1 LGKYAIGKM
10 RNVGLISHQG
20 AGKTS
25 LAEAMLYTS
34 GVIDRLGRVD
44 DSTATLDYDPEEQRR
59 KVSISTALAHA
70 EWAGHRVTIV
80 DMPGYFDFVG
90 EVKAGLRVV
99 DSVAVLID
107 AVSGIEVGTELVW
120 RYADELRLPRMVVVN
135 KMDRENANWANAVA
149 SLTEVFGDRI
159 VPVLLPIGQE
169 SGFRGVVDLLAG
181 KAYTFAGDASG
192 KMTEGDIPADLVGAY
207 NAARERLVEK
217 AAEADDELTMKY
229 LEEGDLSREEI
240 ATGLAAGTRSGRLVP
255 VAPCSALKC
264 VGAQKVLETMVS
276 LLPSPADRPAAEG
289 VDPRNNESVARAP
302 SDTAP
307 FSALVYKTMADP
319 YVGRLT
325 LFRVFSGILRS
336 DGHTYN
342 PNRRR
347 SERIGQVYLP
357 RGKQQDAVDHVSA
370 GEIGAVAK
378 LQETVTGDTL
388 CDEAHPI
395 VYEPMQFPSP
405 VYAVAA
411 RPKSKGDEEKIGS
424 GLARLTEE
432 DPTVNVNRDAE
443 TAQLLV
449 SGMGELQ
456 LDILTDRLKRKFGVE
471 VQLSAPRMPYRETI
485 RGSVRAQGRHKKQTG
500 GRGQFGDVWI
510 EMEPLESGQGFE
522 FVDKIFGG
530 SVPRQYIP
538 AVEKGV
544 REAMGEGIVA
554 GYPVT
559 DFRITLVDGSF
570 HPVDSSEM
578 AFKIAGSLAFKKAA
592 AEARPVLLEPIVT
605 IEVMVPDQYMGE
617 VIGDLN
623 KKRGRIL
630 GMEPSGRMQ
639 VVRAQAPQ
647 AEVSRYAID
656 LRSITQ
662 GRGTFQMQFSHY
674 EEVPGNIAEQ
684 VIEKAR
690 KAREEQ

>member
-1 LGKYAIGKM
+1 MGKYAIEKM

-25 LAEAMLYTS
+25 LAEAMLFVS
-34 GVIDRLGRVD
+34 GAIDRLGRVD

-70 EWAGHRVTIV
+70 DWSGHRVTIV

-99 DSVAVLID
+99 DSVAVVID
-107 AVSGIEVGTELVW
+107 AVAGIEVGTELVW
-120 RYADELRLPRMVVVN
+120 RYADELELPRMVVVN
-135 KMDRENANWANAVA
+135 KMDRENANWDGIIDGLNE
-149 SLTEVFGDRI
+149 LFGDRI
-159 VPVLLPIGQE
+159 LPLMLPIGREQ
-169 SGFRGVVDLLAG
+169 SYKGVIDLLSG
-181 KAYTFAGDASG
+181 KAYTYAPDGTG
-192 KMTEGDIPADLVGAY
+192 KMTEGEIPGDLAGAY
-207 NAARERLVEK
+207 SAARDRLIEK
-217 AAEADDELTMKY
+217 CAEADDELTMKY
-229 LEEGDLSREEI
+229 LEEGDLSAEEI
-240 ATGLAAGTRSGRLVP
+240 AAGLASGTRSGRIVP
-255 VAPCSALKC
+255 VVACSALRNI
-264 VGAQKVLETMVS
+264 GAQKVLDTVIAA
-276 LLPSPADRPAAEG
+276 LPSPADRPATKG
-289 VDPRNNESVARAP
+289 VNPRNGEETSREPSV
-302 SDTAP
+302 SAP
-307 FSALVYKTMADP
+307 FSGLVFKTMADP
-319 YVGRLT
+319 YVGKLT
-325 LFRVFSGILRS
+325 LFRVFSGILKS

-342 PNRRR
+342 ASRQR
-347 SERIGQVYLP
+347 SERIGQVYIP
-357 RGKQQDAVDHVSA
+357 RGKGQDAADHVSA
-370 GEIGAVAK
+370 GEIAAVAK

-388 CDEAHPI
+388 SDEGNPI
-395 VYEPMQFPSP
+395 VFPPMEFPSP
-405 VYAVAA
+405 VYSVAV

-456 LDILTDRLKRKFGVE
+456 LDILTERLKRKFGVE
-471 VQLSAPRMPYRETI
+471 VTLAAPRMPYRETI

-510 EMEPLESGQGFE
+510 EMEALESGHGFE

-538 AVEKGV
+538 AVEKGI
-544 REAMGEGIVA
+544 REALVEGVIA
-554 GYPVT
+554 GYPMT
-559 DFRITLVDGSF
+559 DFRVTLVDGSF

-578 AFKIAGSLAFKKAA
+578 AFKIAGSLAYKKAA
-592 AEARPVLLEPIVT
+592 SEARPVLLEPIVN

-630 GMEPSGRMQ
+630 GMEPSGRTQ
-639 VVRAQAPQ
+639 VVKAQVPQ
-647 AEVSRYAID
+647 AEVARYAID

-674 EEVPGNIAEQ
+674 EEVPGNIAES
-684 VIEKAR
+684 VVEKAK

>member
-1 LGKYAIGKM
+1 MGKYAIGKI

-25 LAEAMLYTS
+25 LAEALLFTS
-34 GVIDRLGRVD
+34 GATDRLGRVD

-59 KVSISTALAHA
+59 KVSISAALGHA
-70 EWAGHRVTIV
+70 EYDGHRVTIV
-80 DMPGYFDFVG
+80 DLPGYFDFAG

-99 DSVAVLID
+99 DSVAVLVD

-120 RYADELRLPRMVVVN
+120 RYADEVELPRMVVVN
-135 KMDRENANWANAVA
+135 KMDRENANWEGTLS

-159 VPVLLPIGQE
+159 LPVLLPVGRE
-169 SGFRGVVDLLAG
+169 AGFRGVIDLLSG
-181 KAYTFAGDASG
+181 QAYTFAGDASG
-192 KMTEGDIPADLVGAY
+192 KMTAGPVPADLAGAY
-207 NAARERLVEK
+207 QAARERLVEK

-229 LEEGDLSREEI
+229 LDEGDLTREEI
-240 ATGLAAGTRSGRLVP
+240 WSGLAAGTRSGRIVP
-255 VAPCSALKC
+255 VVPCSALRC
-264 VGAQKVLETMVS
+264 IGAQKVLETMIGF
-276 LLPSPADRPAAEG
+276 LP
-289 VDPRNNESVARAP
+289 AP
-302 SDTAP
+302 SDRPPVQGSDPRTGGEVSRPPAEAAP

-325 LFRVFSGILRS
+325 LFRVFSGVLRS
-336 DGHTYN
+336 DGHAYN

-357 RGKQQDAVDHVSA
+357 RGKQQDATDHVSA

-388 CDEAHPI
+388 CDESQPI
-395 VYEPMQFPSP
+395 IFPPMVFPSP
-405 VYAVAA
+405 VYSVAA

-432 DPTVNVNRDAE
+432 DPTVNVHRDAE

-449 SGMGELQ
+449 SGLGELQ
-456 LDILTDRLKRKFGVE
+456 LDILTERLKRKFGVE
-471 VQLSAPRMPYRETI
+471 VQLSAPRIPYRETI

-510 EMEPLESGQGFE
+510 EMEPLEPGQGFE
-522 FVDKIFGG
+522 FVDKVFGG

-544 REAMGEGIVA
+544 REAMSEGVVA
-554 GYPVT
+554 GYPMT

-592 AEARPVLLEPIVT
+592 AEARPVLLEPIAVV
-605 IEVMVPDQYMGE
+605 EVMVPDQYMGE

-623 KKRGRIL
+623 RKRGRIL
-630 GMEPSGRMQ
+630 GMEPSGRTQ
-639 VVRAQAPQ
+639 VVKAQVPQ
-647 AEVSRYAID
+647 AEVARYAID

-662 GRGTFQMQFSHY
+662 GRGTFRMQFSHY

-684 VIEKAR
+684 VVEKAR

>member
-1 LGKYAIGKM
+1 LGKYAIEKM

-25 LAEAMLYTS
+25 LAEAMLFVS
-34 GVIDRLGRVD
+34 GAIDRLGRVD

-70 EWAGHRVTIV
+70 DWSGHRVTIV

-99 DSVAVLID
+99 DSVAVVID
-107 AVSGIEVGTELVW
+107 AVAGIEVGTELVW
-120 RYADELRLPRMVVVN
+120 RYADELELPRMVVVN
-135 KMDRENANWANAVA
+135 KMDRENANWDGIIDGLNE
-149 SLTEVFGDRI
+149 LFGDRI
-159 VPVLLPIGQE
+159 LPLMLPIGREQ
-169 SGFRGVVDLLAG
+169 SYKGVIDLLSG
-181 KAYTFAGDASG
+181 KAYTYAPDGTG
-192 KMTEGDIPADLVGAY
+192 KMTEGEIPGDLAGAY
-207 NAARERLVEK
+207 SAARDRLIEK
-217 AAEADDELTMKY
+217 CAEADDELTMKY
-229 LEEGDLSREEI
+229 LEEGDLSAEEI
-240 ATGLAAGTRSGRLVP
+240 AAGLASGTRSGRIVP
-255 VAPCSALKC
+255 VVACSALRNI
-264 VGAQKVLETMVS
+264 GAQKVLDTVIAA
-276 LLPSPADRPAAEG
+276 LPSPADRPATKG
-289 VDPRNNESVARAP
+289 VNPRNGEETSREPSV
-302 SDTAP
+302 SAP
-307 FSALVYKTMADP
+307 FSGLVFKTMADP
-319 YVGRLT
+319 YVGKLT
-325 LFRVFSGILRS
+325 LFRVFSGILKS

-342 PNRRR
+342 ASRQR
-347 SERIGQVYLP
+347 SERIGQVYIP
-357 RGKQQDAVDHVSA
+357 RGKGQDAADHVSA
-370 GEIGAVAK
+370 GEIAAVAK

-388 CDEAHPI
+388 SDEGNPI
-395 VYEPMQFPSP
+395 VFPPMEFPSP
-405 VYAVAA
+405 VYSVAV

-456 LDILTDRLKRKFGVE
+456 LDILTERLKRKFGVE
-471 VQLSAPRMPYRETI
+471 VTLAAPRMPYRETI

-510 EMEPLESGQGFE
+510 EMEALESGHGFE

-538 AVEKGV
+538 AVEKGI
-544 REAMGEGIVA
+544 REALVEGVIA
-554 GYPVT
+554 GYPMT
-559 DFRITLVDGSF
+559 DFRVTLVDGSF

-578 AFKIAGSLAFKKAA
+578 AFKIAGSLAYKKAA
-592 AEARPVLLEPIVT
+592 SEARPVLLEPIVN

-630 GMEPSGRMQ
+630 GMEPSGRTQ
-639 VVRAQAPQ
+639 VVKAQVPQ
-647 AEVSRYAID
+647 AEVARYAID

-674 EEVPGNIAEQ
+674 EEVPGNIAES
-684 VIEKAR
+684 VVEKAK